1 MTAELLLI
9 VATAVLVVAAG
20 AFTTTDA
27 AFSALSRSQ
36 AEDLADE
43 GRAGAKRLVAVL
55 DDLPR
60 HLNTVLLLRMATE
73 VGGIVTATIAAVRV
87 GAGPIGLIATALLMA
102 VLSYVVVAVAP
113 RTFGRQSSE
122 RVGLLAAGPVSL
134 LTSLLGPLASLLIKL
149 GNVLAPGKGIEE
161 GPFSSEAQLRELV
174 DAAEASQLIESGERQ
189 MIHSVFELGDTLVRE
204 VMVPRPDV
212 VFIERHKTLRQAMSL
227 GLRSGFSRIPV
238 IGDNLDSVVGV
249 AYLKDVTKRVFDN
262 RDAES
267 TEKVDSVMRP
277 VTWVPDSKPVDAL
290 LREMQA
296 ERTHLAVV
304 VDEYGGTAGLVT
316 IEDILEE
323 IVGEITDEYDAAQPV
338 LEHLDDGR
346 HRVTSRLPVDDLLDA
361 VGVEVEEEDVETVGG
376 LMAKH
381 LGKVPIAGSVVEAHG
396 LRFEVE
402 STGGRRNQ
410 VATVLITVLPD
421 PEVAGAV
428 DGTARVH
435 RAGGDA
441 VPVEESESR
450 GVLR

>member
-1 MTAELLLI
+1 MSGELVMVL
-9 VATAVLVVAAG
+9 ATAALVVAAG

-36 AEDLADE
+36 AEDLEDD
-43 GRAGAKRLVAVL
+43 GRPGASRLVAVL

-60 HLNTVLLLRMATE
+60 HLNTVLLLRMISEAAA
-73 VGGIVTATIAAVRV
+73 IVTATVAAVRL
-87 GAGPIGLIATALLMA
+87 GAGTLGLVLTGVTMAL
-102 VLSYVVVAVAP
+102 LSYVVIAVAP

-122 RVGLLAAGPVSL
+122 RVGLLAAGPVLL
-134 LTSLLGPLASLLIKL
+134 LTRLLGPVASLLIRL
-149 GNVLAPGKGIEE
+149 GNVLTPGKGLAE

-174 DAAEASQLIESGERQ
+174 DAAEASKLIESGERQ

-238 IGDNLDSVVGV
+238 IGENLDTVVGV
-249 AYLKDVTKRVFDN
+249 AYLKDITKRVFDN
-262 RDAES
+262 HEAES
-267 TEKVDSVMRP
+267 VEKVESIMRP
-277 VTWVPDSKPVDAL
+277 VVYVPDSKAVDGL

-296 ERTHLAVV
+296 QRTHLAVV

-323 IVGEITDEYDAAQPV
+323 IVGEITDEYDSAQPV

-346 HRVTSRLPVDDLLDA
+346 HRVTSRFPVDDLLDA

-381 LGKVPIAGSVVEAHG
+381 LGKVPIAGSMVEAHG

-402 STGGRRNQ
+402 STSGRRNQ
-410 VATVLITVLPD
+410 IATVLIEVLSD
-421 PEVAGAV
+421 EE
-428 DGTARVH
+428 
-435 RAGGDA
+435 DA
-441 VPVEESESR
+441 DTGVQADESR
-450 GVLR
+450 GALR